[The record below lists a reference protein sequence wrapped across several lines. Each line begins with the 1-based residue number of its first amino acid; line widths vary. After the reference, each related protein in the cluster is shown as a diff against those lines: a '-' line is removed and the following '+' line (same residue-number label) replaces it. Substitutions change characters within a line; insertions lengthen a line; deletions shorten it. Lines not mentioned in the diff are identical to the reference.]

1 MKFPRQLFSQDTEE
15 FFRLRKTVS
24 KRVSDLLQSGPSV
37 GSLGARGSS
46 PCHAFDI
53 ALGVLI
59 AAVPLAYSSLAPHS
73 FKWAILGVLV
83 PLITLLWLWGG
94 CGRPF
99 RPLPKLVGPLLALLL
114 VSVLSLPQAM
124 NLYYGVQRIAFL
136 LVLFLLY
143 LTVAYTCSQ
152 PGRQEKLVRYLLLTL
167 LVVSAFSLYGCT
179 MGWRFPSV
187 SPAVIIFRLFGN
199 TNYGSAYL
207 LLVIPFSF
215 ALYLNATRQWEKTVV
230 GTTLFLSMAL
240 LTLSMVRGAWV
251 SIWIGIW
258 LLVKVSF
265 HRDRG
270 PGILQSTHRLPQVA
284 PLLLLGSAVLVAY
297 ALWPVCLPGL
307 PSFGE
312 RVSTFLDPGAL
323 SLQWRLAVWKG
334 TLRMIRDHFWT
345 GVGIG
350 NFALAFVPYRS
361 AITYQHP
368 TVQAEHAHNEY
379 LNLWAEL
386 GPLGLLVLLWLAVR
400 IVRLGWHLA
409 KGSGEEKG
417 VLAGVLGGLAAC
429 AAYANLFYVV
439 HVPESAMIVA
449 ILFGML
455 DGMDRGVGNDERA
468 APIRLAYLLPGL
480 LVLGLI
486 CFQFFL
492 RPLVGEIHYVLARRD
507 FRQERMETG
516 LDRLERSL
524 EWNPQS
530 YKARYRRATT
540 FFLIGRYPEAI
551 QEARETLQI
560 HPNLEVAYWIIGSAY
575 RKMGEK
581 PKAKEMYLQ
590 ALAVNPN
597 YPHALNNLG
606 TLAAEEGRIS
616 EAEALFL
623 RAKEVLGR
631 SDVSPYANLGTL
643 YETAGHTQEALRMY
657 ETAVAI
663 KPRIGAN
670 WYNVARLR
678 VKSGDPTGAYE
689 ALAQAIALEE
699 RWRARAVQDP
709 VFKGLRRS
717 DPLARALLRLQ

>member
-1 MKFPRQLFSQDTEE
+1 M
-15 FFRLRKTVS
+15 
-24 KRVSDLLQSGPSV
+24 
-37 GSLGARGSS
+37 
-46 PCHAFDI
+46 
-53 ALGVLI
+53 
-59 AAVPLAYSSLAPHS
+59 AYSSLAPHS
-73 FKWAILGVLV
+73 LKWAILGILV
-83 PLITLLWLWGG
+83 PLIALLWLWGG
-94 CGRPF
+94 CGRRF
-99 RPLPKLVGPLLALLL
+99 RPLPKLAVPLLALLL
-114 VSVLSLPQAM
+114 VSVLSLPQAV
-124 NLYYGVQRIAFL
+124 NLYYGLQRIAFL

-152 PGRQEKLVRYLLLTL
+152 PDRQEKLIRYLLLTL
-167 LVVSAFSLYGCT
+167 LVVSVFSLYGCT
-179 MGWRFPSV
+179 MGCRFPSV

-207 LLVIPFSF
+207 LTVIPFSL
-215 ALYLNATRQWEKTVV
+215 ALYLNATRQWERTLW
-230 GTTLFLSMAL
+230 GTTLFLAMAL
-240 LTLSMVRGAWV
+240 VTLSMVRGAWV

-265 HRDRG
+265 HRDRS
-270 PGILQSTHRLPQVA
+270 PGILQSSSRLPQVA

-297 ALWPVCLPGL
+297 ALWPLCLPGL

-312 RVSTFLDPGAL
+312 RMSTFLDPGAS

-345 GVGIG
+345 GVGVG

-368 TVQAEHAHNEY
+368 TVQPEHAHNEY

-386 GPLGLLVLLWLAVR
+386 GPLGLLVFLWLAVR
-400 IVRLGWHLA
+400 IIRLGWHLA
-409 KGSGEEKG
+409 KGPGERRG
-417 VLAGVLGGLAAC
+417 VLAGVLGGLAAS
-429 AAYANLFYVV
+429 AAYGNLFYVL
-439 HVPESAMIVA
+439 HTPAAAMNIA
-449 ILFGML
+449 ILLGML
-455 DGMDRGVGNDERA
+455 DGMDRAVGNDERG
-468 APIRLAYLLPGL
+468 APIRLTYLLPGL
-480 LVLGLI
+480 LVMGLI
-486 CFQFFL
+486 CFQYFL
-492 RPLVGEIHYVLARRD
+492 RPLVGETHYVLAQRD

-516 LDRLERSL
+516 LGRLERSL

-530 YKARYRRATT
+530 YKARYRRATA

-551 QEARETLQI
+551 QEAQKVLKI
-560 HPNLEVAYWIIGSAY
+560 HPKLEIAYWIIGSAY
-575 RKMGEK
+575 RKLGEK

-606 TLAAEEGRIS
+606 TLAAEEGRAS

-631 SDVSPYANLGTL
+631 SNISPYTNLGNL
-643 YETAGHTQEALRMY
+643 YETTGHIQEALRMY

-663 KPRIGAN
+663 KPETDSN
-670 WYNVARLR
+670 WYRVARLR
-678 VKSGDPTGAYE
+678 VLSGNPEGAYE
-689 ALAQAIALEE
+689 ALARAIALDE

-709 VFKGLRRS
+709 VFAGFRRS
-717 DPLARALLRLQ
+717 DARVRTLLHVQ